1 MPHAIL
7 RTLLFFSG
15 WLSCVGLFVT
25 PWIAACQV
33 SMSFTISRSLL
44 KLMSIESVMLSN
56 HLVLSA
62 PFSFCLHSFP
72 AFSLVA
78 QLVKNLPAMQETQ
91 VQSPG
96 WEDPLEKEMAPHSST
111 LAQGVPSQRVG
122 HNCTTNFHFSQY
134 QSFPVSRLFTS
145 GGQSIGAS
153 TKKTVLFI
161 WTVFYLAALFLWPE
175 GPGALRLPCLRLQVG
190 DLIFKVCGHFMLCY
204 CSAPSKPFPL
214 WANCLPVLE

>member
-44 KLMSIESVMLSN
+44 KLMSIESVMISN

-134 QSFPVSRLFTS
+134 QSFPVSWLFAS
-145 GGQSIGAS
+145 HGQIF
-153 TKKTVLFI
+153 LRYFI
-161 WTVFYLAALFLWPE
+161 LNL
-175 GPGALRLPCLRLQVG
+175 
-190 DLIFKVCGHFMLCY
+190 
-204 CSAPSKPFPL
+204 
-214 WANCLPVLE
+214 